1 MMYVNSKFEFCGKVF
16 RPGEV
21 VGAEQFGDEL
31 SKLIGIGYIFGAAED
46 AESSERDAEPEK
58 PKDVKPRT
66 RARK

>member
-1 MMYVNSKFEFCGKVF
+1 MMYVNSKFEFCGRVF

-31 SKLIGIGYIFGAAED
+31 SKLIGIGYIFGVAGEAEPG
-46 AESSERDAEPEK
+46 ERDTEPEK
-58 PKDVKPRT
+58 PKEAKPRT